1 MLDPIAEI
9 STLYGIEQSKA
20 ILLMH
25 KAIEEVLGYPVIGD
39 SVTENGSIVFF
50 ANRGSKHDEA
60 KKIRLSP
67 LLQKRTKIIL
77 ERLLE
82 RERLKKQTQTQ
93 KHQIIDG
100 IINLVKPSG
109 IEINTRFGKAFAP
122 RNLLIKEEES
132 FYKEGIR
139 LEFHIYKLTDTVIIL
154 DRLSRYLTI
163 NTLKSFLPDVTIY
176 NVKRKNGKQLK
187 VYASSFPS
195 KEQFEL
201 IRMAFVEKH
210 IHFVIYNT

>member
-1 MLDPIAEI
+1 MLDPITEI

-39 SVTENGSIVFF
+39 SVTEYGSIVFY

-82 RERLKKQTQTQ
+82 RERLKKQTQIQ

-100 IINLVKPSG
+100 VINLVKPSG
-109 IEINTRFGKAFAP
+109 LEINTRFGKAFAP
-122 RNLLIKEEES
+122 RNLLIKEEEL
-132 FYKEGIR
+132 FYKEGIH
-139 LEFHIYKLTDTVIIL
+139 LEFHIYKINGNAIIL
-154 DRLSRYLTI
+154 DRLSRHLTI

-201 IRMAFVEKH
+201 IRMAFVEQH